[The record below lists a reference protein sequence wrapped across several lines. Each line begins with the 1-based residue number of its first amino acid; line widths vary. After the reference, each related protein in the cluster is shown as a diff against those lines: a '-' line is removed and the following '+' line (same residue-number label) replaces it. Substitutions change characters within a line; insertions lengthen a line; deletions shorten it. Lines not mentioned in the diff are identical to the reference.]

1 MLSNMTQKQKFY
13 IGTAVVLLVG
23 TGIFIAVNRKKKTA
37 QIKVINDILDQKVAT
52 AGQKQIPAEQIAALP
67 DGKWPVKIGDKSKK
81 VLALQQALN
90 RNYGTTV
97 DVDGSFGQGLYKAL
111 CDKYFNYGCTVL
123 GAPVYVRQIEQSDF
137 DQINTHKN

>member
-1 MLSNMTQKQKFY
+1 MTRRQKY
-13 IGTAVVLLVG
+13 ILAGVVLVG
-23 TGIFIAVNRKKKTA
+23 AATTFIIINRNKKKK
-37 QIKVINDILDQKVAT
+37 QIKAINDILDQKVAT
-52 AGQKQIPAEQIAALP
+52 GGQVQIPKEAVDKLP
-67 DGKWPVKIGDKSKK
+67 DGKWPLKIGDKNKK

-123 GAPVYVRQIEQSDF
+123 GAPVYVRSIEQSDF
-137 DQINTHKN
+137 DQINSHKN